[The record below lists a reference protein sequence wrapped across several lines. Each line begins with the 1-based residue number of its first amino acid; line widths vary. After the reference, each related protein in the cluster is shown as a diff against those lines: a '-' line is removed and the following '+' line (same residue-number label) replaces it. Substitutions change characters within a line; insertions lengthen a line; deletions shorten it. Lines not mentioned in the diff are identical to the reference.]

1 MSALELHQPSGSGQH
16 AYLAIPVKGK
26 EPLTVRLNP
35 SWVALLRVL
44 EGEYRKDVA
53 RPQAARGW
61 RSYLEVGKQ
70 MGNVPDQDP
79 IEATTAR
86 AYVYR
91 LRRTIA
97 RACRA
102 GRLPNV
108 PELIES
114 RRGNGIRLGIE
125 VLFME

>member
-91 LRRTIA
+91 LRRTIE
-97 RACRA
+97 RAA
-102 GRLPNV
+102 
-108 PELIES
+108 S
-114 RRGNGIRLGIE
+114 RTSRNSSKAAAATEFAWGSRCSSWSSL
-125 VLFME
+125 LQ